1 MPSLLSLVV
10 ERCIIEMRSWRI
22 VIWSSR
28 VVQPR
33 VTLLTRMT
41 ISIAAGAVNV
51 SGSVIIVVFVAVA
64 VVGVSLII
72 FQLADSIC

>member
-72 FQLADSIC
+72 FQLADSI